1 MRDQQLE
8 LFATCGIG
16 PLDSPCHQKEPTE
29 AQWKWSGFPK
39 NFTIHKWCAKFF
51 VGVLLSNGRVKG
63 CDCECHGSRRMAVI
77 REAEALAGGKI
88 ERAGAN
94 PSD

>member
-1 MRDQQLE
+1 MRDQQLQ

-16 PLDSPCHQKEPTE
+16 PLDSPCRHPEPTG

-51 VGVLLSNGRVKG
+51 VGIRLTNGRIKE
-63 CDCECHGSRRMAVI
+63 CDCECHQGQDVALRATA
-77 REAEALAGGKI
+77 AEKK
-88 ERAGAN
+88 
-94 PSD
+94 